1 LNEFYKDDIF
11 NATQGDAAGGP
22 DVTCH
27 DHKEGDFGM
36 FCPKDHAFMKD
47 VWDTAVDIFCDQYK
61 WKFIMPTGQWYR
73 TKLVGFPCGSVE
85 ADNKGKHCDF
95 AGVIRMDRDTNRAT
109 RPRVSTSWTM
119 DAATSTRHIYGTSVA
134 ARAVAPIHPGARCS
148 CIARRSS
155 RCLPETELRE
165 AIIAWEV
172 QVDSRTV
179 FQVNMDGAFRQGLSG
194 VSGNHLIGMK

>member
-95 AGVIRMDRDTNRAT
+95 AGVIRMDRDTNRGNEAKGFNFMDYGRCHQYSSYIWDKCGGQGGRT
-109 RPRVSTSWTM
+109 NTPWGTM
-119 DAATSTRHIYGTSVA
+119 FMYCTT
-134 ARAVAPIHPGARCS
+134 
-148 CIARRSS
+148 
-155 RCLPETELRE
+155 
-165 AIIAWEV
+165 
-172 QVDSRTV
+172 
-179 FQVNMDGAFRQGLSG
+179 
-194 VSGNHLIGMK
+194 